1 MAAKSAR
8 TDDKLLDMVEESGIK
23 ALGLLAAEV
32 LDLKENTQ
40 DNYKLIMA
48 EIKDVSDSVKLL
60 VATQK
65 DIQDNADAIK
75 ANTEAI
81 TDMKI
86 KNVRLVA
93 IVTAVG
99 GVIGGGV
106 GDWLKGLIAP

>member
-65 DIQDNADAIK
+65 DI
-75 ANTEAI
+75 
-81 TDMKI
+81 
-86 KNVRLVA
+86 
-93 IVTAVG
+93 
-99 GVIGGGV
+99 
-106 GDWLKGLIAP
+106 

>member
-1 MAAKSAR
+1 MAAKTAR
-8 TDDKLLDMVEESGIK
+8 SDDKLLDMVEESGIK

-32 LDLKENTQ
+32 LDLKENSQ
-40 DNYKLIMA
+40 DNNKLMMA
-48 EIKDVSDSVKLL
+48 EIKTIGDSVKLL

-65 DIQDNADAIK
+65 DIQDNTDAIK
-75 ANTEAI
+75 CNADAI

-106 GDWLKGLIAP
+106 GDWVKSLISP